1 MNLYGFD
8 SPPVHFRMFSIL
20 PGISSLP
27 CRHDP
32 CQKAGISPHIKPT
45 RKDPA
50 KARKS
55 KQKSTD
61 IVLIR
66 QERIWRDHKR
76 SSLSSAKKGA
86 NNNAT

>member
-8 SPPVHFRMFSIL
+8 SPPVHFRIFSIL
-20 PGISSLP
+20 PQFSSLP
-27 CRHDP
+27 CRHGP
-32 CQKAGISPHIKPT
+32 CQEAGESPHIKST
-45 RKDPA
+45 RKDPINA
-50 KARKS
+50 KKR

-76 SSLSSAKKGA
+76 SSLSSAKEGA
-86 NNNAT
+86 NTNAT